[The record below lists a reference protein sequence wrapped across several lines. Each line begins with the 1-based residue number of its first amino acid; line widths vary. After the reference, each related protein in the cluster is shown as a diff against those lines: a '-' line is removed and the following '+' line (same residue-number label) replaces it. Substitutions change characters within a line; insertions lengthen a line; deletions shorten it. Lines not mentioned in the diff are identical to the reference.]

1 MKEVEK
7 MEKEDFQSTKNP
19 PEEKPH
25 AEEESPT
32 GKGERRWYVLSVNLQ
47 GIEKVKENIEKRIK
61 REEEKDEEIK
71 GRVLEI
77 LLPMKEVV
85 TVKGGKKITKVKPVY
100 GGYIFVEIQHDEDE
114 IKDRRIFNKL
124 IEIITSVPGVR
135 RFVGSGGVPEPL
147 SEEEVKNIK
156 EVTSSLGK
164 EKPKLEHSFERGTA
178 VRIISG
184 PFNHFVGVV
193 EDVNEEK
200 ARLRVMVAIFG
211 RSTPVELE
219 FDQVEKI

>member
-1 MKEVEK
+1 
-7 MEKEDFQSTKNP
+7 MEDKDTQSQNLA
-19 PEEKPH
+19 EEKPQP
-25 AEEESPT
+25 EENLKENLV
-32 GKGERRWYVLSVNLQ
+32 GKGERRWYVLSAKLQ
-47 GIEKVKENIEKRIK
+47 GIEKVKESLEKKIK
-61 REEEKDEEIK
+61 QEEAKDEEIK

-85 TVKGGKKITKVKPVY
+85 AIKGGKKISKAKPIY
-100 GGYIFVEIQHDEDE
+100 GGYIFIEIQHDEDE
-114 IKDRRIFNKL
+114 TKDRRIFNKL

-135 RFVGSGGVPEPL
+135 RFVGSGGKPEPL

-156 EVTSSLGK
+156 EITSSLGK
-164 EKPKLEHSFERGTA
+164 EKPKLEHSFERGTT

>member
-1 MKEVEK
+1 
-7 MEKEDFQSTKNP
+7 MEDRDIQSQNLA
-19 PEEKPH
+19 EEKPQP
-25 AEEESPT
+25 EENLKENLI
-32 GKGERRWYVLSVNLQ
+32 GKGERRWYVLSAKLQ
-47 GIEKVKENIEKRIK
+47 GIEKVKESLEKKIK
-61 REEEKDEEIK
+61 QEEAKDEEIR

-85 TVKGGKKITKVKPVY
+85 AIKGGKKISKAKPIY
-100 GGYIFVEIQHDEDE
+100 GGYIFIEIQHDEDE
-114 IKDRRIFNKL
+114 TKDRRIFNKL

-135 RFVGSGGVPEPL
+135 RFVGSGGKPEPL

-156 EVTSSLGK
+156 EITSSLGK

>member
-1 MKEVEK
+1 
-7 MEKEDFQSTKNP
+7 MEDKDIQSQNLA
-19 PEEKPH
+19 EEKPQP
-25 AEEESPT
+25 EKNLKENLI
-32 GKGERRWYVLSVNLQ
+32 GKGERRWYVLSAKLQ
-47 GIEKVKENIEKRIK
+47 GIEKVKESLEKKIK
-61 REEEKDEEIK
+61 QEEAKDEEIR

-85 TVKGGKKITKVKPVY
+85 AIKGGKKISKAKPIY
-100 GGYIFVEIQHDEDE
+100 GGYIFIEIQHDEDE
-114 IKDRRIFNKL
+114 TKDRRIFNKL

-135 RFVGSGGVPEPL
+135 RFVGSGGKPEPL

-156 EVTSSLGK
+156 EITSSLGK

>member
-1 MKEVEK
+1 
-7 MEKEDFQSTKNP
+7 MEDRDIQSQNLA
-19 PEEKPH
+19 EEKPQP
-25 AEEESPT
+25 EKNLKENLI
-32 GKGERRWYVLSVNLQ
+32 GKGERRWYVLSAKLQ
-47 GIEKVKENIEKRIK
+47 GIEKVKESLEKKIK
-61 REEEKDEEIK
+61 QEEAKDEEIR

-85 TVKGGKKITKVKPVY
+85 AIKGGKKISKAKPIY
-100 GGYIFVEIQHDEDE
+100 GGYIFIEIQHDEDE
-114 IKDRRIFNKL
+114 TKDRRIFNKL

-135 RFVGSGGVPEPL
+135 RFVGSGGKPEPL

-156 EVTSSLGK
+156 EITSSLGK